1 MLVTVE
7 KQEVGPVYQKVLEYK
22 KRYSGGIYWR
32 LRKHAAVIEKH
43 LNPDEE
49 ILYAFPAQKNPN
61 VFEFFYTNVIALTNK
76 RIMIATKR
84 VLWGYFFVTIT
95 PDMFND
101 LTVRK
106 GLIFGNLVIDT
117 IKEKV
122 YLSNIDPNAL
132 PEIETVITSY
142 MMEKKEQL
150 AQSGHEK
157 EEI

>member
-1 MLVTVE
+1 MGKCYEMVSSF
-7 KQEVGPVYQKVLEYK
+7 
-22 KRYSGGIYWR
+22 KRKYPLTIAFR
-32 LRKHAAVIEKH
+32 LSKHCEIIEKH

-150 AQSGHEK
+150 AQSGREK